1 MARILAIESSCDET
15 AAAVLE
21 RSAQAQVRC
30 AADSADEICVLSS
43 VVASQFAVHAR
54 YFGVVPE
61 LASREHLRAIVPVV
75 REALERASITW
86 KDLDAVAATS
96 GPGLA
101 GSLLV
106 GLTYAKAIAFATGI
120 PLIAVNHIEGHIHA
134 VILEAAQRGKP
145 VEFPALALIVS
156 GGHTH
161 LFEAQEGGIYKLLGR
176 TRDDAA
182 GEAFDKVAK
191 LLGFGYPGGPVIDQL
206 APYGDPHGV
215 RFTIA
220 RMKGNALDFS
230 FSGLKTAVLRWV
242 ESHDLA
248 GEIEARKLLLRTSPR
263 PSLEEWLRATP
274 QPTRD
279 LLASFQRTVIEEL
292 LRHASSAAERNE
304 GVRSLIVS
312 GGVACNSGLRSA
324 LTQASTGLPVFF
336 PSAAL
341 STDNAVMIAAAAFPK
356 FRRGEFSSLE
366 IFAQPNLALA

>member
-1 MARILAIESSCDET
+1 LARILAIESSCDET
-15 AAAVLE
+15 AAAVIE
-21 RSAQAQVRC
+21 
-30 AADSADEICVLSS
+30 DETRVLSS
-43 VVASQFAVHAR
+43 VVASQFSVHGK
-54 YFGVVPE
+54 YGGVVPE

-75 REALERASITW
+75 REALERAYLGWS
-86 KDLDAVAATS
+86 DLDAVAATS

-106 GLTYAKAIAFATGI
+106 GLTYAKAIAFARGI

-134 VILEAAQRGKP
+134 VILEAKQKANP

-161 LFEAQEGGIYKLLGR
+161 LFEAREEGVYKLLGR

-182 GEAFDKVAK
+182 GEAFDKIAK
-191 LLGFGYPGGPVIDQL
+191 LLGFGYPGGPVIDRL
-206 APYGDPHGV
+206 APYGNPHGV

-242 ESHDLA
+242 ESHDMA
-248 GEIEARKLLLRTSPR
+248 GEIEVRRRLLQSNPR
-263 PSLEEWLRATP
+263 PSIEEWLRVSP
-274 QPTRD
+274 QATRD
-279 LLASFQRTVIEEL
+279 LLASFQYTVIEEL
-292 LRHASSAAERNE
+292 LRHASNAVEQNE
-304 GVRSLIVS
+304 GVRSLIIS
-312 GGVACNSGLRSA
+312 GGVACNSGLRAA
-324 LTQASTGLPVFF
+324 LTQTSTGVPVFF

-366 IFAQPNLALA
+366 ISAQPNLALA

>member
-15 AAAVLE
+15 AAAVIE
-21 RSAQAQVRC
+21 
-30 AADSADEICVLSS
+30 DETRVLSS
-43 VVASQFAVHAR
+43 VVASQFPVHGK
-54 YFGVVPE
+54 YGGVVPE

-75 REALERASITW
+75 REALELAGLSW
-86 KDLDAVAATS
+86 SDLDAIAATS

-106 GLTYAKAIAFATGI
+106 GLTYAKAIAFATGL

-134 VILEAAQRGKP
+134 VILEASQRGSP

-161 LFEAQEGGIYKLLGR
+161 LFEVPEPGIYKLLGR

-206 APYGDPHGV
+206 APYGDPRAV
-215 RFTIA
+215 RFTLA
-220 RMKGNALDFS
+220 RMKGNTLDFS
-230 FSGLKTAVLRWV
+230 FSGLKTAVVRWV
-242 ESHDLA
+242 ESHEIA
-248 GEIEARKLLLRTSPR
+248 EEIENRKRLISNGLQ
-263 PSLEEWLRATP
+263 PSLEELLQATP
-274 QPTRD
+274 QATRD
-279 LLASFQRTVIEEL
+279 LVASFQYTVIEEL
-292 LRHASSAAERNE
+292 LRHAASAADRME

-312 GGVACNSGLRSA
+312 GGVACNSGLRLAANQAA
-324 LTQASTGLPVFF
+324 LGLPVFF

-356 FRRGEFSSLE
+356 FRRGD
-366 IFAQPNLALA
+366 FAPLTLAARPNLPLA